1 MSEAIFEDF
10 VFPLFLCVV
19 LPITI
24 VLIVSRLKMN
34 RDNKRAEIII
44 KALESNADVDADKL
58 IESLNQ
64 SQRSERG
71 DVQNRRL
78 LRGCIFSLLGLV
90 AIIAGVVFAFNG
102 ESVSKALLLGGG
114 FLAIGASYMIVY
126 FVSRTNVPQ
135 SGESAE

>member
-10 VFPLFLCVV
+10 VLPLFLCVV

-44 KALESNADVDADKL
+44 KALESNADVNADKL

-102 ESVSKALLLGGG
+102 EPVSKALLLGGG

>member
-10 VFPLFLCVV
+10 VFPMFRWVV